1 MTPLILTVHF
11 FRTPAG
17 AEPVRDFFCSLP
29 TADRKALGTDI
40 KTVQFG
46 WPLGMPVVRKLE
58 HGLWE
63 IRSHIRD
70 GIVRLLF
77 TVSGRRMVLLHG
89 FIKKALRAPREI
101 ETARNRL
108 RQLQRG
114 ER

>member
-11 FRTPAG
+11 FRTAAG
-17 AEPVRDFFCSLP
+17 TEPVRDFLRNLP
-29 TADRKALGTDI
+29 TEDRKAVGTDI

-46 WPLGMPVVRKLE
+46 WPLGMPVVRKLG

-70 GIVRLLF
+70 GIVRVLF
-77 TVSGRRMVLLHG
+77 TVSGCQLVLLHG
-89 FIKKALRAPREI
+89 FIKKALRAPREL
-101 ETARNRL
+101 ETARQRL